1 LSFFLVYSDEA
12 IGTSEELSCGE
23 VDAPES
29 QEYSSGG
36 LLPGDQEVK
45 EMLLRKYSGYLS
57 SLMKEFLKKRKKG
70 KLPKEAK
77 ITLMDWWSTHY
88 RWPYP
93 TVNPI

>member
-12 IGTSEELSCGE
+12 IGTSEELS
-23 VDAPES
+23 
-29 QEYSSGG
+29 SSGG